1 MHIAC
6 GGGLDLHWQR
16 CDMISIYGFVDDI
29 MYFVIKWNAHV
40 GKLSQ
45 LVKLWTWLT
54 VEQFEF
60 TKPLED
66 VKVTERDNAIFE
78 CCVSHKK
85 VPVTWY
91 VAGVE
96 VVPGPK
102 YQVLVEE
109 FTHRLAINVAKPV
122 DQGEVK
128 AVFRDQTSTAQ
139 LTVERTS
146 IDNNC

>member
-1 MHIAC
+1 
-6 GGGLDLHWQR
+6 
-16 CDMISIYGFVDDI
+16 
-29 MYFVIKWNAHV
+29 
-40 GKLSQ
+40 
-45 LVKLWTWLT
+45 

-66 VKVTERDNAIFE
+66 VKVIERENAIFE

-102 YQVLVEE
+102 YQVLEDE
-109 FTHRLAINVAKPV
+109 LTHRLAINVARPA
-122 DQGEVK
+122 DEGEVT
-128 AVFRDQTSTAQ
+128 AVFRDQTSIAK
-139 LTVERTS
+139 LFVEREYYVLAS
-146 IDNNC
+146 SRYRLLFLSHIALLRMLNDFYGRPP